1 MIFDSN
7 KNKLLTWIFHIYKNH
22 CFEMTRL
29 LTIEEIEDI
38 ISCIKPNPR
47 IPEEIDI
54 CNKENVRSIMR
65 KHLAKIKIYPEK
77 IPALKEETEKYYL
90 KTQISA
96 GEMVGVLAATSIGEP
111 TTQLALNSF
120 HSSGISKSSMTTGV
134 PRMQALLNTYKSK
147 DDAGMYLFLKDVDN
161 TNIRDIRSCCMSNYE
176 YKTLK
181 DVISSL
187 KVVEVK
193 KIKDEAEYLQY
204 QEVWDDWHDY
214 YDLLVSEEYKKSKY
228 CIMIKL
234 SKLEMYVRN
243 KTLGEIADSIQKL
256 NENIYP
262 ICSGEEECIILVY
275 VNSSEIKSPH
285 EIIGLKKSSSKTKS
299 TEDFDIEGYITDE
312 NKDYYYASK
321 IVVPLIYDI
330 YLCGIKDIEACYY
343 EQNTGSK
350 TWKIETK
357 GSNLREVL
365 NHPKTDHTKTYSSD
379 IWEIFEVFGIEA
391 ARSFLITEFNNIV
404 NVSKRHV
411 IQLVNMMTFFG
422 VVRGAN
428 RHGVNG
434 NQVKALSKI
443 TFEEPLKHLKK
454 AAEISDVDYCN
465 NISAQ
470 LIIGKTPRLGTGVI
484 DLYLDMNKIMN
495 SNIQGKEEVK
505 EEIKEEVKEDVK
517 EDVKESSNSIQN
529 NTRNVEIKYNKKFGA
544 KKNVIMKDEVPR
556 NTKSKSLSSIDGTN
570 GCVKTIG
577 KIKSRIFN
585 VDENNLPII
594 KEKNVEFF

>member
-1 MIFDSN
+1 
-7 KNKLLTWIFHIYKNH
+7 
-22 CFEMTRL
+22 MTRA
-29 LTIEEIEDI
+29 LTFEEIEDI

-47 IPEEIDI
+47 IPEEIDA

-65 KHLAKIKIYPEK
+65 KQLSKIKIYPDK

-147 DDAGMYLFLKDVDN
+147 DDAGMYLYLKDVDN
-161 TNIRDIRSCCMSNYE
+161 TNIKDIRSCCMSNYE

-181 DVISSL
+181 DVITSL

-193 KIKDEAEYLQY
+193 NIKEEDVYIQH
-204 QEVWDDWHDY
+204 QEIWDDWHDY

-228 CIMIKL
+228 CIMIKV

-243 KTLGEIADSIQKL
+243 KTLGDIAESIQKL

-285 EIIGLKKSSSKTKS
+285 EVIGMKKSSSKTKS
-299 TEDFDIEGYITDE
+299 AEEDFDIGGYITDE
-312 NKDYYYASK
+312 NKDYYYVTK

-365 NHPKTDHTKTYSSD
+365 NHPMTDHTKTYSSD

-470 LIIGKTPRLGTGVI
+470 LIIGKTPRLGKGIV
-484 DLYLDMNKIMN
+484 DVYLDVDKIMN
-495 SNIQGKEEVK
+495 SDYIYQGKEINEERVLEK
-505 EEIKEEVKEDVK
+505 EIQESPKLQEEEIKEIREPNKINKINKFNEVNFKKKAFEKKEREVKK
-517 EDVKESSNSIQN
+517 E
-529 NTRNVEIKYNKKFGA
+529 
-544 KKNVIMKDEVPR
+544 EV
-556 NTKSKSLSSIDGTN
+556 KSKSLSSIDGMN

-585 VDENNLPII
+585 VDEDNLPII